1 VEETTVSRSP
11 ETLNLLNPSPPTNR
25 KTTVKSSRERKRER
39 ERERERVE
47 FTRIWRRRRRRRE
60 QERMG
65 YARTLGCELVIAKK
79 RRKARVATS
88 EPNFLFSNFFRVL
101 PIECSRI
108 RWHLVARVAGGLPH
122 VACAL

>member
-65 YARTLGCELVIAKK
+65 YAR
-79 RRKARVATS
+79 
-88 EPNFLFSNFFRVL
+88 
-101 PIECSRI
+101 I